1 MCLISSLL
9 TSDKKLFSGTLL
21 IEGWSLSV
29 DREEFGGVD
38 RTALIDGLTDHIND
52 SAEGFGTDGHF
63 NGIMSVSDGLST
75 NQTLSRVQSDGA
87 HVIASQMLGDL
98 KDEAVISALN
108 LERIENGRKF
118 TFELHIDDGAD
129 NLGNFTGGG
138 TEATFTSQIR
148 SVKIG
153 ALKRAR
159 RGRFVTYAWLLAW
172 SASVTRSYE
181 IIIIIFRHSTSSK
194 TQQNCRSQNSICL
207 KSM

>member
-1 MCLISSLL
+1 M
-9 TSDKKLFSGTLL
+9 DGK
-21 IEGWSLSV
+21 
-29 DREEFGGVD
+29 EFGGFD
-38 RTALIDGLTDHIND
+38 GTALIDGLTDHIND
-52 SAEGFGTDGHF
+52 SAEGFRTDRDF
-63 NGIMSVSDGLST
+63 NGVVSVHDGLST
-75 NQTLSRVQSDGA
+75 NQTLGGVQSDGA

-98 KDEAVISALN
+98 KDEAVLSALN

-153 ALKRAR
+153 AFKGAR

-181 IIIIIFRHSTSSK
+181 IIIIIFRHSTSSL
-194 TQQNCRSQNSICL
+194 TQQNRRSQISMCL